1 MFVIYI
7 FNIHWNFNPG
17 LINYII
23 SYLYMYAE
31 LYYFT
36 QYFDQSKDFDRNE
49 KTDVKTVLF
58 NIVFISFIYFNMFNN
73 NYKIVK
79 QLNIIQCINII

>member
-1 MFVIYI
+1 MYVCYLYFQHTLEFQSGADLLSVI
-7 FNIHWNFNPG
+7 
-17 LINYII
+17 
-23 SYLYMYAE
+23 YMYAE
-31 LYYFT
+31 LYCFT
-36 QYFDQSKDFDRNE
+36 QHFDQSKDFDRNE

-58 NIVFISFIYFNMFNN
+58 NIVFISFLYYMFNN